1 MSPLRTEVKLRVRTG
16 MCRAHGIAYQR
27 VAEPGGL
34 RGALAAAWGLNRHSV
49 VEVTT
54 ARRAN
59 VAHHRYVQAAVRAA
73 VSRALHLATRSGTGA
88 RYLFLPRCY

>member
-1 MSPLRTEVKLRVRTG
+1 

-59 VAHHRYVQAAVRAA
+59 VAHHRHVQAAVSAA
-73 VSRALHLATRSGTGA
+73 VVRALQLAMRPGTGA
-88 RYLFLPRCY
+88 HTYHCIAPRSVYCSDCAP